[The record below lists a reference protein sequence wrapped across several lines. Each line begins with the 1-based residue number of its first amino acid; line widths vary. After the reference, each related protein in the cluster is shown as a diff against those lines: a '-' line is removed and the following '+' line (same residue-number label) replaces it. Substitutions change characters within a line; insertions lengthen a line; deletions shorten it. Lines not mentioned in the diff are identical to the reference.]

1 MVLAM
6 VHTVLAL
13 VHIILDMEGTVDMG
27 MVLKAMRNR
36 LKHMLS
42 NQVIKL
48 SPNHML
54 SHKYTLKLKAMLNLK
69 RTLSLNNRTLKHNHI
84 VRRKHTSLNR
94 SLNHNHIVRRK
105 HTSLNNRSPNH
116 NHMLNQLPHT
126 AILKIITNLKPMII
140 IILTKTMFTMLI
152 LKGMG
157 KLKICKTRHTNL
169 NRKAMLNNQ

>member
-48 SPNHML
+48 SPNHMH

-69 RTLSLNNRTLKHNHI
+69 HSVSLNNRTLKHNHI
-84 VRRKHTSLNR
+84 VRRKHTSPNNR
-94 SLNHNHIVRRK
+94 SLNHNH
-105 HTSLNNRSPNH
+105 
-116 NHMLNQLPHT
+116 MLNRLPHT

-140 IILTKTMFTMLI
+140 ILTKTMFIMLI
-152 LKGMG
+152 LKDMG
-157 KLKICKTRHTNL
+157 KLKIWQARHTKH
-169 NRKAMLNNQ
+169 NRKAMLNNQWVKIL

>member
-54 SHKYTLKLKAMLNLK
+54 SNQVILKLKAMLNLK

-84 VRRKHTSLNR
+84 VRRKHTSLNNR
-94 SLNHNHIVRRK
+94 SLNRNHIV
-105 HTSLNNRSPNH
+105 
-116 NHMLNQLPHT
+116 
-126 AILKIITNLKPMII
+126 
-140 IILTKTMFTMLI
+140 
-152 LKGMG
+152 G
-157 KLKICKTRHTNL
+157 
-169 NRKAMLNNQ
+169 

>member
-36 LKHMLS
+36 LKRMLS
-42 NQVIKL
+42 NQVIKF
-48 SPNHML
+48 SPYHMH
-54 SHKYTLKLKAMLNLK
+54 SHKYILKLKAMRNLK
-69 RTLSLNNRTLKHNHI
+69 RTLSLNNRTPKHNHI
-84 VRRKHTSLNR
+84 VRRKHTSLNNR
-94 SLNHNHIVRRK
+94 SLNHNHIVRRKHTSLNNRSLNRNHIVRRK

-126 AILKIITNLKPMII
+126 AIHKIITNLKTMII
-140 IILTKTMFTMLI
+140 IILTKAMFTMLI
-152 LKGMG
+152 
-157 KLKICKTRHTNL
+157 
-169 NRKAMLNNQ
+169 

>member
-1 MVLAM
+1 MALAM

-36 LKHMLS
+36 LK
-42 NQVIKL
+42 
-48 SPNHML
+48 P
-54 SHKYTLKLKAMLNLK
+54 MLNLK

-84 VRRKHTSLNR
+84 VRRKHTNLSNR
-94 SLNHNHIVRRK
+94 SLNHNHIV
-105 HTSLNNRSPNH
+105 
-116 NHMLNQLPHT
+116 NQLPHT

-157 KLKICKTRHTNL
+157 RLKICQTRHTNL

>member
-36 LKHMLS
+36 LQHMIS

-48 SPNHML
+48 SPNHMH
-54 SHKYTLKLKAMLNLK
+54 SHKYTLKLKAMLNL
-69 RTLSLNNRTLKHNHI
+69 NR
-84 VRRKHTSLNR
+84 
-94 SLNHNHIVRRK
+94 IVRRK

-116 NHMLNQLPHT
+116 NHMLHQLPHT

-157 KLKICKTRHTNL
+157 KLKICQTRHTNL
-169 NRKAMLNNQ
+169 NRRAMLNNQ

>member
-1 MVLAM
+1 MEATIMIVNTNMGTHTNIFHTFFPTTTQDIFVELITEDMVLAM
-6 VHTVLAL
+6 VHMVLAL

-48 SPNHML
+48 SPNHMH

-84 VRRKHTSLNR
+84 VRRKHTSLNNR
-94 SLNHNHIVRRK
+94 SL
-105 HTSLNNRSPNH
+105 SLNNR
-116 NHMLNQLPHT
+116 T
-126 AILKIITNLKPMII
+126 
-140 IILTKTMFTMLI
+140 
-152 LKGMG
+152 
-157 KLKICKTRHTNL
+157 
-169 NRKAMLNNQ
+169 

>member
-48 SPNHML
+48 SPNHMH

-84 VRRKHTSLNR
+84 VRRKHTSLNNR
-94 SLNHNHIVRRK
+94 SLNHNHI
-105 HTSLNNRSPNH
+105 
-116 NHMLNQLPHT
+116 LNQLPHT

-157 KLKICKTRHTNL
+157 KLKICQTRHTNL
-169 NRKAMLNNQ
+169 NRRAMLNNQ